1 MTTTWHEDGSTLVL
15 TPKAA
20 VTASAWRHHHIL
32 DLDDFT
38 PDEIELV
45 LHISGCHERSPGP
58 ADQKSAGFARQ
69 DRTYSIL

>member
-38 PDEIELV
+38 
-45 LHISGCHERSPGP
+45 
-58 ADQKSAGFARQ
+58 AG
-69 DRTYSIL
+69 